1 MNLRTVFSVLFWVI
15 FMTAFAS
22 KLTAQTNLS
31 FVFDPSIP
39 VSVNGTV
46 LAHPWA
52 GGINYS
58 QFSSLDYD
66 YDGDD
71 DLVVFDRSYNQFLLY
86 ETVINGSVSSYE
98 YVFNSQRF
106 FPSDCDYRTTF
117 IDYNQDGKNDIF
129 TYGIGGIKVYKN
141 TGNASIGM
149 QWQLEKSV
157 LFTNYLG
164 SYTNLYVSAG
174 DIPAI
179 VDVEGDGDLD
189 VLTFHIGGE
198 RMEYHQNQSQELY
211 GHSDSLIFELKNEC
225 WGQFREDPNN
235 NNVFLND
242 QQSPCVN
249 GSIANPE
256 MPLAN
261 DLEEK
266 KTPGNVQQ
274 KHSGSTILAL
284 DINNNNVLDL
294 VLGDVAYTNLTL
306 LTNGGTAP
314 NTNSAMIAQDHLF
327 PSNSTPASVQLFPAA
342 YSVDVDFDGTKD
354 LIVAPN
360 ARTVSENQKSVL
372 FYKNNGTNSLPN
384 FVFQTNEFLQKDMID
399 NGTGSIPV
407 LVDQNGD
414 GKKDLFVANYFRY
427 KPVLDKES
435 LLLLYI
441 NNGTASATS
450 FAQSSS
456 DYLNLSQA
464 NLGFRLVPTFGDVD
478 GDGDDDLFLGKEDG
492 TILRYTNNGGAGN
505 PLSLVNPIPLVDNL
519 GNSIAVNTFAAPQLI
534 DLNKDNLLDL
544 VIGKKTG
551 EIVYYQNTGS
561 ANNPSFKL
569 MNTQLGNV
577 DVASTPDGYAI
588 PHFFNV
594 NDTLHLFVGAF
605 DGKLHYY
612 NDIDNKLAAGE
623 SFSLVSHEFLGIN
636 VGAYSSFFVDDCDN
650 DGKLNLFIGQD
661 LGGISHLEVDPTS
674 SASIEEHLAPSIIAY
689 PNPAKTILTLVP
701 SQKEE
706 TIISVTVVNLV
717 GQLLPVDFEHNN
729 LILSDLAPGKYFVR
743 VQTTTSSSTIS
754 FIKE

>member
-1 MNLRTVFSVLFWVI
+1 MNRIHFIFPFLVTISLVFA
-15 FMTAFAS
+15 AFFG
-22 KLTAQTNLS
+22 TAQTNLS
-31 FVFDPSIP
+31 FEYDPSIP

-52 GGINYS
+52 GGINYG
-58 QFSSLDYD
+58 QFSSLDFD

-86 ETVINGSVSSYE
+86 ETVNNGSVSSYQ

-141 TGNASIGM
+141 TGNAGVGL
-149 QWQLEKSV
+149 QWQLVKSV

-164 SYTNLYVSAG
+164 SNTNLYVSAG

-198 RMEYHQNQSQELY
+198 RIEYHQNQSQELY
-211 GHSDSLIFELKNEC
+211 GHSDSLVFELKNEC

-242 QQSPCVN
+242 QQSPCLN
-249 GSIANPE
+249 SSIANPE

-261 DLEEK
+261 DFEEK
-266 KTPGNVQQ
+266 KIPGNVQQ

-342 YSVDVDFDGTKD
+342 YSVDVDFDGVKD
-354 LIVAPN
+354 LLVAPN

-372 FYKNNGTNSLPN
+372 FYKNTGTNSLPN

-414 GKKDLFVANYFRY
+414 GKKDLLVGNYFRY

-435 LLLLYI
+435 SIMAFI
-441 NNGTASATS
+441 NNGTPSNPS
-450 FAQSSS
+450 FAQSAT
-456 DYLNLSQA
+456 DFMQFSQA
-464 NLGFRLVPTFGDVD
+464 NLGFRLVPTFGDLD
-478 GDGDDDLFLGKEDG
+478 GDNDVDLLLGKEDG
-492 TILRYTNNGGAGN
+492 TILRYTNNGGAGS
-505 PLSLVNPIPLVDNL
+505 PLSLVNPIPLVDDS
-519 GNSIAVNTFAAPQLI
+519 GNVIAVNTFAAPQLI
-534 DLNKDNLLDL
+534 DLNNDTLLDL

-551 EIVYYQNTGS
+551 EIVYYQNTGTS
-561 ANNPSFKL
+561 ATPVFTL
-569 MNTQLGNV
+569 MNNQLGNV
-577 DVASTPDGYAI
+577 DVASTPEGFAI

-612 NDIDNKLAAGE
+612 TDIDNKLAAGE

-661 LGGISHLEVDPTS
+661 LGGVSHLEVDPTS
-674 SASIEEHLAPSIIAY
+674 SASIEEHLTPSIIAY

-701 SQKEE
+701 TQKEE
-706 TIISVTVVNLV
+706 TIISVTVLNVV

-743 VQTTTSSSTIS
+743 VQTTSSSNTIS

>member
-1 MNLRTVFSVLFWVI
+1 MMVIGTVS
-15 FMTAFAS
+15 
-22 KLTAQTNLS
+22 TAQTNLS
-31 FVFDPSIP
+31 FAYDPTIP
-39 VSVNGTV
+39 VSVNGAPLTN
-46 LAHPWA
+46 PWA
-52 GGINYS
+52 GGINYG

-86 ETVINGSVSSYE
+86 KAVNNGGVLTYQ
-98 YVFNSQRF
+98 YVFNAQQL
-106 FPSDCDYRTTF
+106 FPADCDYRTTF

-141 TGNASIGM
+141 IGNTSVGM
-149 QWQLEKSV
+149 QWQLIESV

-198 RMEYHQNQSQELY
+198 RIEYHQNQSQELF

-249 GSIANPE
+249 SSIQNPE
-256 MPLAN
+256 MPTAN
-261 DLEEK
+261 EMDDK
-266 KTPGNVQQ
+266 KIPGNVQQ
-274 KHSGSTILAL
+274 KHSGSTVLAL

-306 LTNGGTAP
+306 LTNGGTTP
-314 NTNSAMIAQDHLF
+314 NSNSTMIAQDHSF
-327 PSNSTPASVQLFPAA
+327 PSNSTPASMQLFPASF
-342 YSVDVDFDGTKD
+342 YVDVDFDGTKD

-360 ARTVSENQKSVL
+360 ARTISENQKSVL
-372 FYKNNGTNSLPN
+372 FYKNTGTNSLPN
-384 FVFQTNEFLQKDMID
+384 FIFQTNEFLQRDMID

-414 GKKDLFVANYFRY
+414 GKKDLFVANFFRY

-435 LLLLYI
+435 SLMLYT
-441 NNGTASATS
+441 NNGTVNATS

-456 DYLNLSQA
+456 DYLQLSQA
-464 NLGFRLVPTFGDVD
+464 NLGFRLVPSFGDVD
-478 GDGDDDLFLGKEDG
+478 GDGDNDLFLGKEDG
-492 TILRYTNNGGAGN
+492 TIVYYSNNAGVGS
-505 PLSLVNPIPLVDNL
+505 PFSFVNPSPLLDNL
-519 GNSIAVNTFAAPQLI
+519 GNVISVNTFAAPQLI

-561 ANNPSFKL
+561 ATNPSFTL
-569 MNTQLGNV
+569 MNSQLGNV

-612 NDIDNKLAAGE
+612 NNIAANLTAGA
-623 SFSLVSHEFLGIN
+623 SFDLVSHAFLGIN

-674 SASIEEHLAPSIIAY
+674 SASIDEHLAPSIIAY

-701 SQKEE
+701 TQQEE
-706 TIISVTVVNLV
+706 TIISVIVVNIV
-717 GQLLPVDFEHNN
+717 GQLLPVAFEHNN

-743 VQTTTSSSTIS
+743 VQTTSSSSTLS